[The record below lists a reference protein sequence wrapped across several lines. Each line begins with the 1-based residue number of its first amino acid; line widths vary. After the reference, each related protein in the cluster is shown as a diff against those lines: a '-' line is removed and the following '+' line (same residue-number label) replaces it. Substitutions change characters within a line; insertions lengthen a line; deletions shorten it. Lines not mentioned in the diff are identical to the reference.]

1 MNVVSL
7 VGRHH
12 FVLSPPSNASCARQG
27 GSGGWEH
34 RGAAKA
40 HFHPLSE
47 DSNFY
52 PWMNA
57 APVLFCLAGVMDL
70 FGPGNLSA
78 KSQSELLGPKGSG
91 GWGTEWDML
100 CLPVH
105 VSAS

>member
-1 MNVVSL
+1 MAGTIL
-7 VGRHH
+7 YYHQTLHAAGR
-12 FVLSPPSNASCARQG
+12 

-34 RGAAKA
+34 RGAAQA

-52 PWMNA
+52 PWLNA
-57 APVLFCLAGVMDL
+57 APVLFWLAGVVDL
-70 FGPGNLSA
+70 FGSGNLSA
-78 KSQSELLGPKGSG
+78 KSQSVLLGPKGSG